1 MYSNGFRKESVE
13 EKNTFEK
20 KEEMEIDQEEMEV
33 KTLEKHERLEWKANR
48 FCKEILKEIVDGLE
62 RAADMRNDANLQT

>member
-1 MYSNGFRKESVE
+1 MRARNRGGNVFEWIQKGKESVE

-33 KTLEKHERLEWKANR
+33 KTLEKHETLEWM
-48 FCKEILKEIVDGLE
+48 E
-62 RAADMRNDANLQT
+62 RS